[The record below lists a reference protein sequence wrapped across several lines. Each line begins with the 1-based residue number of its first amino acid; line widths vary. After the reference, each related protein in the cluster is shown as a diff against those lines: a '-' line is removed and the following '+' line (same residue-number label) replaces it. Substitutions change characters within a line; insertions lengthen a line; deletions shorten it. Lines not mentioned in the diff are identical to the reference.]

1 MPHDEFIDGVVNEF
15 LQQDIDSVVGVTSAA
30 ETPDVHT
37 GSQADVLKGRK
48 RLDLAFVVGNF
59 SLPVHDLP

>member
-1 MPHDEFIDGVVNEF
+1 
-15 LQQDIDSVVGVTSAA
+15 
-30 ETPDVHT
+30 
-37 GSQADVLKGRK
+37 VLKGRK